1 VTAKNVTDSKIIDIL
16 GESLMR
22 MNIHE
27 TVSARCAC
35 LLARSLAGS
44 TACAA
49 AAAAGRR
56 LTLSLRLM

>member
-1 VTAKNVTDSKIIDIL
+1 
-16 GESLMR
+16 MR

-44 TACAA
+44 TMGSTACAAA

>member
-1 VTAKNVTDSKIIDIL
+1 VTAKNVTGSKIIDIL

-35 LLARSLAGS
+35 LLARSLAG
-44 TACAA
+44 CAA
-49 AAAAGRR
+49 ATAAGRR